1 MYVSTDNGNIINFTN
16 EFLEYSLEQK
26 FKSTLFVFVFQLF
39 GGRKYIFPPK
49 TSLPHFSLKIYI

>member
-1 MYVSTDNGNIINFTN
+1 MYVSTGNGNIINFTN

-26 FKSTLFVFVFQLF
+26 FKSTLSVFVFQLF
-39 GGRKYIFPPK
+39 VGRKYKFPPK